1 MIKDLERFASAE
13 GTKLVLIPLEEA
25 EQVSSLEPG
34 ALKENGVPV
43 LVEVGSARQAAAA
56 EKAGAA
62 GLIARGN
69 EGPGWVSETSGL
81 VLLQEIRALS
91 DLPLFLQGGVS
102 PRTAAGARAAGA
114 TGVVLDVHLLLT
126 DGSQVNPSLK
136 DFLNSLGLPTTVTL
150 ADGTGTPL
158 RVYSRVGTR
167 MVRELKKQ
175 EDALQPQDFPSYRER
190 LQVVLQGRGIS
201 PDSEEMLL
209 PMSEDIGT
217 GKVLAGAHGNAK
229 AIVAV
234 FGQAMAEIGHAWPFC
249 EGSSLCRD
257 HGTRFPI
264 VQGPMAHVSDNPNF
278 LAAVAAGGALP
289 FLAMGNMPGPIA
301 REGIGL
307 AGEKTNGRFGVGLI
321 GLELNRHCYEAHLE
335 IMRDNPPPFAIL
347 AAGSIDLAKSI
358 EDIGTACYLHCPSPS
373 ILSEGLK
380 AGLRRFVFEG
390 CESGGH
396 IGTLGSL
403 NLWNANLNALETAA
417 AQGIDLSEVSV
428 LFAGGIATGRAAAF
442 VAGMVG
448 GLVEKGLNLGLQIG
462 TAYLAAKEAVST
474 CAITSTYQKLTLQS
488 DRTVVIGRTVNT
500 RTRAA
505 GSPMASQLIEREQER
520 LRAGVPLRERKELYE
535 KDNLGSLRLASKGC
549 AIDPETATWDCPV
562 FCDLPP
568 EEQLDRGLYLMGQV
582 VSLLESPRSI
592 EQLHAEIIE
601 EGRRIFEAM
610 PVATSAEDDLSEE
623 AALRRASRG
632 NGLRKR
638 AHCGGRHRTPLSRFR
653 FAGFLLAADHQR
665 T

>member
-1 MIKDLERFASAE
+1 MKLPMPFDLKIPVLYVNPGINADPGLVEEVSRAGGLGIVDHVTTGPAEFKASPDIPHGVRVLIKDLERFASAE

-114 TGVVLDVHLLLT
+114 TGVVLDVHLLLA

-175 EDALQPQDFPSYRER
+175 EDALPAQDFPSYRER

-234 FGQAMAEIGHAWPFC
+234 FGQAMAEIGHAWPF
-249 EGSSLCRD
+249 
-257 HGTRFPI
+257 
-264 VQGPMAHVSDNPNF
+264 
-278 LAAVAAGGALP
+278 
-289 FLAMGNMPGPIA
+289 
-301 REGIGL
+301 
-307 AGEKTNGRFGVGLI
+307 
-321 GLELNRHCYEAHLE
+321 
-335 IMRDNPPPFAIL
+335 
-347 AAGSIDLAKSI
+347 
-358 EDIGTACYLHCPSPS
+358 
-373 ILSEGLK
+373 
-380 AGLRRFVFEG
+380 LRRFFTLSRPRDALPHSSRPHGSRERQPQLSCRSSRRRRSALSRHGEHAGPDCSRGDQSRRRKDQRPVR
-390 CESGGH
+390 CWSH
-396 IGTLGSL
+396 RTGT
-403 NLWNANLNALETAA
+403 
-417 AQGIDLSEVSV
+417 
-428 LFAGGIATGRAAAF
+428 
-442 VAGMVG
+442 
-448 GLVEKGLNLGLQIG
+448 K
-462 TAYLAAKEAVST
+462 
-474 CAITSTYQKLTLQS
+474 QKL
-488 DRTVVIGRTVNT
+488 
-500 RTRAA
+500 
-505 GSPMASQLIEREQER
+505 
-520 LRAGVPLRERKELYE
+520 LRGTSG
-535 KDNLGSLRLASKGC
+535 DN
-549 AIDPETATWDCPV
+549 
-562 FCDLPP
+562 
-568 EEQLDRGLYLMGQV
+568 
-582 VSLLESPRSI
+582 
-592 EQLHAEIIE
+592 
-601 EGRRIFEAM
+601 EG
-610 PVATSAEDDLSEE
+610 
-623 AALRRASRG
+623 
-632 NGLRKR
+632 
-638 AHCGGRHRTPLSRFR
+638 
-653 FAGFLLAADHQR
+653 
-665 T
+665 